1 MAAQVALKRKQAAE
15 DAIAL
20 GLRVVAG
27 QSLNRL
33 PQGPIWG
40 PSAKSE
46 PGRLQ
51 DCRPIEIDNE
61 APVNKRAKSG
71 KENVSIQ
78 PAAPQRFAPLELLQL
93 LFPEQERRILELL
106 LEGAD
111 GEVLPAI
118 ENAVSTYR
126 VLFGAANFI
135 PNSLCLLCRCVFVN
149 SARQLMN
156 LLLLGWEVSISRSL
170 NFQVE

>member
-40 PSAKSE
+40 PSARSE
-46 PGRLQ
+46 PGSLP
-51 DCRPIEIDNE
+51 DCRSIAIEVDDE
-61 APVNKRAKSG
+61 APVTKRCKGG
-71 KENVSIQ
+71 KENVSMQ

-111 GEVLPAI
+111 GDILPAI
-118 ENAVSTYR
+118 ENAVSTYHC
-126 VLFGAANFI
+126 VVWNYEFLL
-135 PNSLCLLCRCVFVN
+135 NSLGVPP
-149 SARQLMN
+149 A
-156 LLLLGWEVSISRSL
+156 ISEGSG
-170 NFQVE
+170 